1 MRKENLSSL
10 RVLFRVNPEIGQV
23 FARRALEIA
32 NRLPETTI
40 NGVIQRGVE
49 EGFLKRVRPRVYKL
63 IGKRGGGLSGL

>member
-1 MRKENLSSL
+1 MRKEDLSRL
-10 RVLFRVNPEIGQV
+10 RVLFRVNPEAGQI
-23 FARRALEIA
+23 FARRALEVA

>member
-1 MRKENLSSL
+1 M
-10 RVLFRVNPEIGQV
+10 FRVNPEAGQI
-23 FARRALEIA
+23 FARRALEVA